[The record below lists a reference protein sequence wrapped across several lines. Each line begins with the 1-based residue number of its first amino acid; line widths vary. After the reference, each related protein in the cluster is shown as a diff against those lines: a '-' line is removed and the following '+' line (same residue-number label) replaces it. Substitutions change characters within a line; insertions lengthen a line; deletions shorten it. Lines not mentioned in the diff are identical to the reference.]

1 MTNIGFMKDNHDWRD
16 VRGTFSVR
24 RPGHAD
30 TSISDPSGLFYLLNR
45 VHGFWRDFSLTDT
58 SIQYNY
64 TVHERVPDW
73 ALYLIAL
80 VAPLVIMPIIN
91 LISIRSWWDWHNSWL
106 GLILSL
112 GLTGTITNIVKITA
126 GRPRP
131 DLLSRCQPVSNAGNA
146 PVFGLANAS
155 ICTQTDIGILR
166 DGFRSF
172 FSGHSS
178 LSFAGLGFLFWYL
191 SGKLHLFD
199 LRGHAGKAWISVVP
213 LMGATLVAIS
223 RTMDYRHHPLDVFV
237 GAVVGLAI
245 SHYAY
250 RQYFPPLTHH
260 LCHRPYSP
268 RVPRETDEA
277 GEPTSPDAK
286 PVPPSLTAG
295 GSADNSTPGPDDT
308 VQRKN
313 PDVSDAWKQGS
324 GRGTPGAH
332 DDEET
337 VLRER

>member
-1 MTNIGFMKDNHDWRD
+1 MSSRRRWKLLLSYAPDWII
-16 VRGTFSVR
+16 TIL
-24 RPGHAD
+24 A
-30 TSISDPSGLFYLLNR
+30 TGLFYLLNR
-45 VHGFWRDFSLTDT
+45 IHGFWRDFSLTDT

-73 ALYLIAL
+73 GLYLIAL

-91 LISIRSWWDWHNSWL
+91 LISIRSWWDLHNSWL

-131 DLLSRCQPVSNAGNA
+131 DLISRCQPHPDAVNA
-146 PVFGLANAS
+146 PIFGLANAS

-199 LRGHAGKAWISVVP
+199 LRGHAGKAWISIVP

-237 GAVVGLAI
+237 GSVVGLAI
-245 SHYAY
+245 SHYSY
-250 RQYFPPLTHH
+250 RQYFPSLTHR

-268 RVPRETDEA
+268 RVSRESDEDGQLA
-277 GEPTSPDAK
+277 GEDATPAGKSTAPLVPT
-286 PVPPSLTAG
+286 VG
-295 GSADNSTPGPDDT
+295 GSASTGSPGPDDT
-308 VQRKN
+308 VQRKH
-313 PDVSDAWKQGS
+313 PEVSDVWKEGS
-324 GRGTPGAH
+324 TRGVAGTH

-337 VLRER
+337 VARER